1 MDVKRKAGRE
11 EINDTRKEI
20 RWEKEREINRE
31 TERRRVKNGRNER
44 EKVNVE
50 KTIER
55 ERIEA

>member
-1 MDVKRKAGRE
+1 MDVKRKVGRE
-11 EINDTRKEI
+11 EINYTRKEI
-20 RWEKEREINRE
+20 RREKEREINRE

>member
-20 RWEKEREINRE
+20 RREKEREINRE